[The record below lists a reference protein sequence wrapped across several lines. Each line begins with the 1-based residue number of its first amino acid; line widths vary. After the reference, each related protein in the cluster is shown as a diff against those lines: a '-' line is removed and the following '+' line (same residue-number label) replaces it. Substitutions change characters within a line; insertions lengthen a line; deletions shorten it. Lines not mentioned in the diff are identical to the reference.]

1 MSTHKNI
8 LHILHILHIL
18 QGRADR
24 LRAPVAS
31 LLLMALLICWPTS
44 SWAQSDSAR
53 TLFADNK
60 AGILQIRIIDITSG
74 SKSAI
79 GSGFVVNETGLIAT
93 NYHVVQMAASKPEQ
107 YRIEYLSASGT
118 ANSLTLVDV
127 DVINDLALVQAI
139 GQITPVL
146 PLAAAEPPIGVPV
159 YALGNPLDLGMTV
172 VPGTYNGINRTSYHP
187 RVHFTGSLNSGMSG
201 GPTLNQAG
209 EVVGI
214 NVSTAGNQVSFLVPV
229 TALQQLIAEH
239 QLRGQGVENIRQR
252 IGQQLI
258 ADQEKKFAQLLAL
271 DWPTIALGEAL
282 VVNELSPF
290 FRCWGGSNSS
300 SDKAQLLNADRT
312 CRSEDNI
319 YLNAKFN
326 SGVIEHQ
333 FFWLEADKLNQLQF
347 YAYYQ
352 RLFSDFAPGNKARE
366 KDVSDY
372 QCDSEFVAVNNV
384 EAQPERKTKA
394 VFCARAYKDYPQL
407 YDVLFLQGTVDDSR
421 AAFISHFTLA
431 GVSRE
436 NAKAY
441 ARKFMEVSQW
451 Q

>member
-1 MSTHKNI
+1 MYCHRTSILSTDKNSQ
-8 LHILHILHIL
+8 
-18 QGRADR
+18 QGQPIR
-24 LRAPVAS
+24 LIGFLIAC
-31 LLLMALLICWPTS
+31 LLSVFLTGWPTLGFT
-44 SWAQSDSAR
+44 QSDSAR

-60 AGILQIRIIDITSG
+60 AGILQVRIIDITSG

-79 GSGFVVNETGLIAT
+79 GSGFVVSDTGLIAT

-107 YRIEYLSASGT
+107 YRIEYLSATGE

-127 DVINDLALVQAI
+127 DVINDLALVQAS
-139 GQITPVL
+139 GPLTPVL

-159 YALGNPLDLGMTV
+159 YALGNPLDLGLTV
-172 VPGTYNGINRTSYHP
+172 VPGTYNGINQTSYHP

-209 EVVGI
+209 QVVGI

-229 TALQQLIAEH
+229 TALQHLIAEH
-239 QLRGQGVENIRQR
+239 QLRGHAVDNIPQR
-252 IGQQLI
+252 IGQQLML
-258 ADQEKKFAQLLAL
+258 DQDKKFSQLLAL
-271 DWPTIALGEAL
+271 DWPTIALGEAT

-300 SDKAQLLNADRT
+300 SEKAQLLNADRT

-319 YLNAKFN
+319 YLNEKFN

-333 FFWLEADKLNQLQF
+333 FFWLETNKLNSLQF
-347 YAYYQ
+347 YAYYK
-352 RLFSDFAPGNKARE
+352 RLFNDFAPGNKARE
-366 KDVSDY
+366 KDVGDY
-372 QCDSEFVAVNNV
+372 QCDTEFVAVDNV
-384 EAQPERKTKA
+384 NAEPERKTKA

-407 YDVLFLQGTVDDSR
+407 YDVLFLQGSVDDSR
-421 AAFISHFTLA
+421 AAFLSHFTLA

-441 ARKFMEVSQW
+441 ARKFMEVAQW
-451 Q
+451 R

>member
-8 LHILHILHIL
+8 L
-18 QGRADR
+18 QDGADR
-24 LRAPVAS
+24 LRAPVAA
-31 LLLMALLICWPTS
+31 LLLMALLVCWPTS

-118 ANSLTLVDV
+118 SNSLILVDV
-127 DVINDLALVQAI
+127 DVINDLALVQAT

-201 GPTLNQAG
+201 GPTLNQVG

-239 QLRGQGVENIRQR
+239 QLRGQGVKNIRQR

-258 ADQEKKFAQLLAL
+258 ADQQKKFAQLLAL

-441 ARKFMEVSQW
+441 ARKFMEVAQW

>member
-1 MSTHKNI
+1 
-8 LHILHILHIL
+8 
-18 QGRADR
+18 
-24 LRAPVAS
+24 
-31 LLLMALLICWPTS
+31 MALLVCWPTS

-127 DVINDLALVQAI
+127 DVINDLALVQAT

-201 GPTLNQAG
+201 GPTLNQVG

-258 ADQEKKFAQLLAL
+258 ADQQKKFAQLLAL

-441 ARKFMEVSQW
+441 ARKFMEVAQW